1 MLAILS
7 PLLCGDIFFLGILHV
22 CSMSAQSFI
31 QQVFMSSY
39 SVAGTV
45 LGAGLQQGKKQN
57 RITSLATFPEGERD
71 NKQVS

>member
-1 MLAILS
+1 
-7 PLLCGDIFFLGILHV
+7 
-22 CSMSAQSFI
+22 MSAQSFI